1 MNDCPILVEQDRL
14 FLERVQEV
22 IDRGK
27 RLDKAFDDFEMNV
40 KLWEKEK
47 TVVRNLNKSKN
58 KEEILNL
65 WERFKKLDKETRI

>member
-1 MNDCPILVEQDRL
+1 MNDCPLLVERDRL
-14 FLERVQEV
+14 FLEKCQNV
-22 IDRGK
+22 IDRRK

-40 KLWEKEK
+40 KLWEKE

-65 WERFKKLDKETRI
+65 WERFKKLEKETRI